1 MAPRLRVEDLQ
12 WRTKVHRH
20 DRQRNRHE
28 PHSSEATTTERAPC
42 REVES
47 LSAEPLRLLVSVSEN
62 SSSWKVLQKYPC
74 FGVNVLRAE
83 QQSFADQFAG
93 RGGLR
98 GLDRYHGAT
107 WTSLLAGGASILK
120 DALAAIDCIVEEILP
135 RHGHAIVIGRVRAVL
150 MQADGHPLL
159 YWQGAYRQISQQQIS
174 PKE

>member
-1 MAPRLRVEDLQ
+1 MA
-12 WRTKVHRH
+12 
-20 DRQRNRHE
+20 HE
-28 PHSSEATTTERAPC
+28 SSSTTERAPC

-47 LSAEPLRLLVSVSEN
+47 LSVEPLRLLVSVSEN

-83 QQSFADQFAG
+83 QQSLADQSVG

-120 DALAAIDCIVEEILP
+120 DALATIDCIVEEILP